1 MKKKIWMTVIILGIL
16 LVIFVFLPIGRDH
29 TNPPVVQEPN
39 WDSPQTRELA
49 KRACFDCHSNETVW
63 PWYSNLN
70 PVAWMLQDHVNEGR
84 EALNF
89 SEWNRGFDDVDE
101 IGEVIHEGEMPLAN
115 YLALHREARLTPQE
129 KELLIQGLMATVGN

>member
-1 MKKKIWMTVIILGIL
+1 MKKKIWITVIILGIL

-29 TNPPVVQEPN
+29 INPPVVQEPN

-49 KRACFDCHSNETVW
+49 KRACFDCHSNESVW

-101 IGEVIHEGEMPLAN
+101 IGEVIREGEMPLAN
-115 YLALHREARLTPQE
+115 YLALHPEARLTPQE

>member
-1 MKKKIWMTVIILGIL
+1 MKKTIWMAVIILGIL

-70 PVAWMLQDHVNEGR
+70 PVAWMLQDHINEGR

-89 SEWNRGFDDVDE
+89 SEWNRGYRELDE
-101 IGEVIHEGEMPLAN
+101 IGEVIQEGRMPLAN
-115 YLALHREARLTPQE
+115 YLALHPDARLTPQE

>member
-1 MKKKIWMTVIILGIL
+1 MKKKIWMAVIILGIL

-70 PVAWMLQDHVNEGR
+70 PVAWMLQDHINEGR

-89 SEWNRGFDDVDE
+89 SEWNRGYRELDE
-101 IGEVIHEGEMPLAN
+101 IGEVIQEGRMPLAN
-115 YLALHREARLTPQE
+115 YLALHPEARLTPQE